1 MTPEFGSALC
11 RASEEVKRNV
21 AVLLN
26 KKGRVAAVFVGNCGD
41 FQIASFFRRHRDTGR
56 GVRNFRLILTHTDG
70 RGLTDNEKFTLI
82 NERLEIVGVV
92 RIRGGGAGGFEFAY
106 PLVPDAERS
115 DSEKWKIAEFPS
127 CSNVNF
133 DIESALEPV
142 QNRRFAPLNP
152 RHKNREHVFLI
163 ATGRSQ
169 REAGTSLQE
178 IDALAVSAGKKVLG
192 SRVHI
197 LKRSKKSVGNTVLGE
212 KKLTDFLLLAK
223 HEAAGAVIFDTELAP
238 SEISEIQS
246 RTDMK
251 IVDRTQ
257 LILEIF
263 SLRAS
268 SKEGKLQVKLAELKY
283 ALPRLSG
290 SGIQMS
296 QPGAG
301 IGTRGP
307 GEKALEKE
315 RRQLR
320 RRVRDL
326 EKQMEAISCRRE
338 RTRANR
344 MRGNTEIIS
353 LVGYTNAGKSTLF
366 SALTKEHTEIA
377 DKMFSTLGTK
387 TRRMYSPGNSTLLF
401 TDTVGFIK
409 DLPKDLAMAFRAT
422 LEELGEADLLLHV
435 ADAGDPDVES
445 KIDAVESI
453 LDSMGFGE
461 VRRLL
466 VFNKTDI
473 APRQKLKDLSVIY
486 PESIFVSAAVR
497 NNLGEIAARTG
508 EILKDRKQNYPLAI

>member
-1 MTPEFGSALC
+1 MTSEFGAALC
-11 RASEEVKRNV
+11 RVSETVKRNV

-26 KKGRVAAVFVGNCGD
+26 KKGRVAALFVGNCDD
-41 FQIASFFRRHRDTGR
+41 FELASFFRRHRDTAR
-56 GVRNFRLILTHTDG
+56 GIRNFRLVLTHADG

-82 NERLEIVGVV
+82 NERLEMVGV
-92 RIRGGGAGGFEFAY
+92 IRMRDGGAGEFEFAY
-106 PLVPDAERS
+106 PLPPDASRK
-115 DSEKWKIAEFPS
+115 DSEKWQIERFAD
-127 CSNVNF
+127 CSSINF

-142 QNRRFAPLNP
+142 KNRRFAAENP
-152 RHKNREHVFLI
+152 PRRKTEHVFLM

-169 REAGTSLQE
+169 NEAETSLEELE
-178 IDALAVSAGKKVLG
+178 ILAVSAGKKVLG

-197 LKRSKKSVGNTVLGE
+197 LRKSKSAGNTVLGE
-212 KKLTDFLLLAK
+212 KKLADFLLLAK
-223 HEAAGAVIFDTELAP
+223 HEAAGAVIFGTELAP

-268 SKEGKLQVKLAELKY
+268 SKEGKLQVKLAELRY

-290 SGIQMS
+290 IGIRMS
-296 QPGAG
+296 QLGAG

-315 RRQLR
+315 RRELR
-320 RRVRDL
+320 RRIRDL
-326 EKQMEAISCRRE
+326 EGQMEAISGRRE

-344 MRGNTEIIS
+344 LRGNTEIIS

-387 TRRMYSPGNSTLLF
+387 TRRMYSPGKSTFLL

-422 LEELGEADLLLHV
+422 LEEIGKADLLLHV
-435 ADAGDPDVES
+435 ADAGDPAVES
-445 KIDAVESI
+445 KIGAVESVI
-453 LDSMGFGE
+453 ESMGFGE
-461 VRRLL
+461 VRRLI
-466 VFNKTDI
+466 VFNKTDV
-473 APRQKLKDLSVIY
+473 APRRRLNDFSVIY
-486 PESIFVSAAVR
+486 PEAVFVSAAAR
-497 NNLGEIAARTG
+497 ENLGEIAARVNKV
-508 EILKDRKQNYPLAI
+508 LNVRKQDYSFAI